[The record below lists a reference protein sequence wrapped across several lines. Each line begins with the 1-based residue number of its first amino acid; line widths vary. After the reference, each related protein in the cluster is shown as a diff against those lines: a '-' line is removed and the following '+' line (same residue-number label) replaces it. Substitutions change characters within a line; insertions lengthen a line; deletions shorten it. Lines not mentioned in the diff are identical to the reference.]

1 MEELRWAKSSRIS
14 EPSSVV
20 NGRQWFRATTSIPIS
35 SQNTDAGQAFPA
47 GFPKSPGL
55 DNWVKVWERPI
66 VQLFAIFLLLG
77 LFAWWTFQTVSL
89 PPALRDLFEEDSAIA
104 TAAVSSNEEER
115 FDQELRR
122 LPAPPENHAPEVAAL
137 LQRLR
142 TLPPAPYILQVARQ
156 RDSAVRQ
163 GENAPPWNP
172 AELAAEAESKAA
184 FLAAWEPFLSGPPV
198 EWEKYPDSARLF
210 RSNLFTLLENPNGQ
224 KFAEELFFGPDFR
237 FIKMLRGLGALRF
250 GSLSSW
256 SFTDTV
262 MLSKFLL
269 DKTTSFQGSDDLLR
283 ATVGDFPPPPTAD
296 DLRSGLRVDRSLFLS
311 AAQYLESLPPSTS
324 AQLGL
329 TSFLDEPGDAEWFL
343 GRLPKPD
350 LDVIGLAA
358 HLRQASR
365 QISSLEQRTFLPY
378 QAWRQW
384 LAGNPAQGLPVI
396 LADSLRGIEEF
407 ETTRTRHQLTQA
419 FLKAALAFREAG
431 LDASRQTPDPARP
444 GQFLQVETSDGGT
457 VISTS
462 WQPDPSTEPPSF
474 TLWPAT
480 ESP

>member
-1 MEELRWAKSSRIS
+1 M
-14 EPSSVV
+14 
-20 NGRQWFRATTSIPIS
+20 Q
-35 SQNTDAGQAFPA
+35 
-47 GFPKSPGL
+47 
-55 DNWVKVWERPI
+55 VKVWERPF

-77 LFAWWTFQTVSL
+77 LLALWTFQTVSL
-89 PPALRDLFEEDSAIA
+89 PPVLRDLFEEDSAV
-104 TAAVSSNEEER
+104 AAAALPPTEEER
-115 FDQELRR
+115 FQQELNR
-122 LPAPPENHAPEVAAL
+122 LPAPPENHAPEVTAL

-142 TLPPAPYILQVARQ
+142 NLPSPPSLLQVARQ
-156 RDSAVRQ
+156 RDLAVRQ
-163 GENAPPWNP
+163 GENAPAWNP

-184 FLAAWEPFLSGPPV
+184 FLAAWEPFLSGPPI

-210 RSNLFTLLENPNGQ
+210 RGNLLALIEIPDGGKILDELL
-224 KFAEELFFGPDFR
+224 LDPDFQL
-237 FIKMLRGLGALRF
+237 IKKLQGLGTLRF

-256 SFTDTV
+256 SLTDMV
-262 MLSKFLL
+262 MLSRLLL
-269 DKTTSFQGSDDLLR
+269 DKTGSFQGSDDLLR
-283 ATVGDFPPPPTAD
+283 RTVTNFPLPPSVD
-296 DLRSGLRVDRSLFLS
+296 DLRSGLRVDRALFLS
-311 AAQYLESLPPSTS
+311 AAQYFEGLPPSTS

-329 TSFLDEPGDAEWFL
+329 TGFLAEPRDAGWFL

-358 HLRQASR
+358 HFRQASQ
-365 QISSLEQRTFLPY
+365 QISSLEQKTFLPY

-407 ETTRTRHQLTQA
+407 ETTRTRHQLAQA

-431 LDASRQTPDPARP
+431 LDESRRTPDPARP
-444 GQFLQVETSDGGT
+444 GQFLQVETTDTAT

-462 WQPDPSTEPPSF
+462 WQPDPATEPPSF

-480 ESP
+480 ENP

>member
-1 MEELRWAKSSRIS
+1 MKL
-14 EPSSVV
+14 
-20 NGRQWFRATTSIPIS
+20 
-35 SQNTDAGQAFPA
+35 
-47 GFPKSPGL
+47 
-55 DNWVKVWERPI
+55 WERPF

-77 LFAWWTFQTVSL
+77 LLALWTFQTVSL
-89 PPALRDLFEEDSAIA
+89 PPVLRDLFEQDSAIA
-104 TAAVSSNEEER
+104 TAAIPPTEEETFQR
-115 FDQELRR
+115 ELSR
-122 LPAPPENHAPEVAAL
+122 LPAPPENHAPTVAAL

-142 TLPPAPYILQVARQ
+142 NLPPTPYILQVARQ
-156 RDSAVRQ
+156 RDIAVRQ
-163 GENAPPWNP
+163 GENAPAWNP
-172 AELAAEAESKAA
+172 AELAAEAESEAA
-184 FLAAWEPFLSGPPV
+184 FLAAWEPFLNGPPV
-198 EWEKYPDSARLF
+198 EWEKYPDTARLF
-210 RSNLFTLLENPNGQ
+210 RSNLFTLLKNPSGGEVS
-224 KFAEELFFGPDFR
+224 EELLLGPDFR
-237 FIKMLRGLGALRF
+237 LIKKLQGLGTLRF

-256 SFTDTV
+256 SLTDTV
-262 MLSKFLL
+262 MLSKMLL

-283 ATVGDFPPPPTAD
+283 MTVTNFPLPPSVD

-311 AAQYLESLPPSTS
+311 AAQYFEGLPPSTS

-329 TSFLDEPGDAEWFL
+329 TGFLEEPRDAGWFL
-343 GRLPKPD
+343 GRLPRPD
-350 LDVIGLAA
+350 LDVIGLATY
-358 HLRQASR
+358 LRQASQ
-365 QISSLEQRTFLPY
+365 QILSLEQKTFLPY

-396 LADSLRGIEEF
+396 LADSLRGIQEF
-407 ETTRTRHQLTQA
+407 ETARTRHQLIQA

-474 TLWPAT
+474 TLLPTT